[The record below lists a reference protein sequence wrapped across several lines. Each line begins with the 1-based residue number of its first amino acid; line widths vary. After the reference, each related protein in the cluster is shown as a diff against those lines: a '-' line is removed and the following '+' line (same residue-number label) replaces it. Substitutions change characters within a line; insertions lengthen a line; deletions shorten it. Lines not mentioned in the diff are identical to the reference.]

1 MTMKRRIDRLE
12 GKRGGGPAEP
22 FVVLYRI
29 MRLGDEHGLASIGA
43 GPYGEAETLH
53 RNEGETEVAFLD
65 RLEAE
70 VTRIHGR
77 LPADW
82 TGGGHFQ

>member
-12 GKRGGGPAEP
+12 GKRGGGRSEP

-29 MRLGDEHGLASIGA
+29 MRLGDEHGLALIGA
-43 GPYGEAETLH
+43 GPYGEAEML
-53 RNEGETEVAFLD
+53 RRDDGETEMAFLD

-70 VTRIHGR
+70 VTRVHSR
-77 LPADW
+77 LPSDW
-82 TGGGHFQ
+82 TGGGQFQ